1 MLLILS
7 LERLS
12 LTEKE
17 EKDPKVFDE
26 KDFGLVKSNS
36 DLVARLIYY
45 FNIKEHKYCYQF
57 VLKVLFFSNYSSQCC
72 LLVLKCKP
80 WFGFR
85 NAELEAE
92 NCKIRKEREKTNQDL
107 KQLQTLSS
115 KLQVSYFNHST
126 TSKTLNETNHA
137 VGWKYSSNS
146 YEIYI

>member
-45 FNIKEHKYCYQF
+45 FNLKEHNYCYQF
-57 VLKVLFFSNYSSQCC
+57 VLKVLFFSNYSSQFC
-72 LLVLKCKP
+72 LL
-80 WFGFR
+80 
-85 NAELEAE
+85 
-92 NCKIRKEREKTNQDL
+92 
-107 KQLQTLSS
+107 
-115 KLQVSYFNHST
+115 
-126 TSKTLNETNHA
+126 
-137 VGWKYSSNS
+137 
-146 YEIYI
+146 